1 MEGAV
6 NVKIDQPSEAGEYD
20 ASMQVL
26 LQLLWGDG
34 FLSPGGAEEVAR
46 VLEGSDIRGSHVL
59 DIGAGLGAVDQLLV
73 EAHGAASVVGI
84 DVDPG
89 LLRQMDERIARAG
102 LGDRIRNQLVTPGP
116 LPFPAASFDVV
127 FSKDSIVQ
135 IPDKPAVFAEAHR
148 VLRPGGR
155 FLASDWLR
163 GGRGAYSPE
172 MMEFFRLE
180 GIAYNMA
187 SLEDSAAALRDA
199 GFVEVEVRDRNAWY
213 LGLAERELASLEGPM
228 RPLIVDRIG
237 AEKAEHFIADWRQ
250 LVLVVRR
257 GELRPGHL
265 KAVKAGEHRCSP
277 PRAAIR

>member
-1 MEGAV
+1 MS
-6 NVKIDQPSEAGEYD
+6 VKIDQPSEVGEYD
-20 ASMQVL
+20 DSMQTL

-46 VLEGSDIRGSHVL
+46 VLEGSDIRECRVL

-73 EAHGAASVVGI
+73 AEHGAGSVVGI

-89 LLRQMDERIARAG
+89 LLRQMDERIERAG
-102 LGDRIRNQLVTPGP
+102 LAGRIQSRRVEPGP
-116 LPFPAASFDVV
+116 LPFAADSFDVV

-135 IPDKPAVFAEAHR
+135 IPDKAALFAEVHR

-163 GGRGAYSPE
+163 GGHGAYSAE

-187 SLEDSAAALRDA
+187 SLEDSAAALRRA
-199 GFVEVEVRDRNAWY
+199 GFVDVEVRDRNAWY
-213 LGLAERELASLEGPM
+213 LELAARELRSLEGPM
-228 RPLIVDRIG
+228 RPLIVARIG
-237 AEKAEHFIADWRQ
+237 QQKADHFIANWRQ
-250 LVLVVRR
+250 LVVVVRR

-265 KAVKAGEHRCSP
+265 KAIKAG
-277 PRAAIR
+277 